1 MLLDNGIMTVYRQ
14 ENVSQPGDMPQY
26 AWSPVWQSYYGEKT
40 VGVNRYYIAM
50 AHDDQTDML
59 IEVQRNRN
67 ISTATDKVG
76 IDRQYL
82 GLPAVDGDNNI
93 YFRITQVQHM
103 DDEDGLPMTDLAL
116 ERVDGLE

>member
-26 AWSPVWQSYYGEKT
+26 AWTPVWQSYYGEKT

-67 ISTATDKVG
+67 IS
-76 IDRQYL
+76 QQ
-82 GLPAVDGDNNI
+82 LPTGQELTGNTSAFPPVDGDNNI
-93 YFRITQVQHM
+93 YFRITQVQHV
-103 DDEDGLPMTDLAL
+103 DDEDGSAHDRPGA
-116 ERVDGLE
+116 

>member
-1 MLLDNGIMTVYRQ
+1 MLLDSGIMTVYRQ
-14 ENVSQPGDMPQY
+14 QNAALPGEMPQY
-26 AWSPVWQSYYGEKT
+26 TWTQLWQSFYGEKT
-40 VGVNRYYIAM
+40 VGVNRYYTAM

-67 ISTATDKVG
+67 VSTATDRVG

-82 GLPAVDGDNNI
+82 GLEPVAGDNNI
-93 YFRITQVQHM
+93 YFRITQIQQV